1 MAAKPIWQKYSDN
14 VAKDATITIS
24 LGTPPTDLTNYGPEI
39 LVDDNPA
46 KFAKIEST
54 TGAWL
59 FAYPA
64 KQIIQVASL
73 IHHDFDAGA
82 DVVLQGNATDSW
94 GAPTFEAAFT
104 IPAWLGGTGP
114 RSWPVN
120 PWLDLTTMPGYDPT
134 GFKYWRLLITANSQ
148 NIQMGQIWLGN
159 PLRRLD
165 PALGWDFQK
174 VNAKRYIENSTA
186 YGVIT
191 MYSRGTNQWAVD
203 IPHRMN
209 NALEAEMIEQWF
221 DADGRAYPWLFV
233 PDASVNAAY
242 FVRWSTAVKN
252 HRFLDRGVID
262 NRFAVEEVARGLRP
276 GV

>member
-1 MAAKPIWQKYSDN
+1 MADKPIWQKYSDN

-24 LGTPPTDLTNYGPEI
+24 LGTPPTDLTNYGPEV

-46 KFAKIEST
+46 KLAKIEST

-59 FAYPA
+59 FEYPS
-64 KQIIQVASL
+64 KQIIQLASL

-82 DVVLQGNATDSW
+82 SVVLQGNATDSW
-94 GAPTFEAAFT
+94 GAPSFQTAFT
-104 IPAWLGGTGP
+104 IPPWLGGTGP

-120 PWLDLTTMPGYDPT
+120 PWLDLTTKPNYDPT
-134 GFKYWRLLITANSQ
+134 GFKFWRLLITANSQ

-165 PALGWDFQK
+165 PGLGWDFQK
-174 VNAKRYIENSTA
+174 INAKRYIENSTA

-203 IPHRMN
+203 IPHRMD
-209 NALEAEMIEQWF
+209 NAMEAEMLDQWF
-221 DADGRAYPWLFV
+221 DNDGRAYPWLFV
-233 PDASVNAAY
+233 PDASVNSAY
-242 FVRWSTAVKN
+242 FVRWSMAVKN
-252 HRFLDRGVID
+252 NRFLDRGVID